1 MTRLIPSDDELHAY
15 VDERL
20 EPVRRA
26 EVQAWLAANPQAAAR
41 VEGWRADAR
50 RLRTALAGLGEL
62 PGAAQLDL
70 GQLRRQLRQ
79 RRQRRWAAAAVVMLA
94 LGVGGLGGWQVRD
107 ATLARVD
114 LPMADAVQAHRL
126 FASSEALDIQA
137 SDPGRLRDWLG
148 RHFSRV
154 GQLPDLAGYGFKPVG
169 ARLLSNEQGPAALLV
184 FEDGKGQRI
193 SLFLRSPGDLYRR
206 MPDGQRVDGQLEA
219 RYWSHG
225 AYNFALVSAADDV
238 RGAGVGEALR
248 LGL

>member
-1 MTRLIPSDDELHAY
+1 MKRLIPSDDELHAY

-94 LGVGGLGGWQVRD
+94 LGVGAWAAGKCAMQPWRGSTCPWLMLFRRTVCSPAVKHWISRPVILGGC
-107 ATLARVD
+107 AT
-114 LPMADAVQAHRL
+114 
-126 FASSEALDIQA
+126 
-137 SDPGRLRDWLG
+137 G
-148 RHFSRV
+148 
-154 GQLPDLAGYGFKPVG
+154 
-169 ARLLSNEQGPAALLV
+169 
-184 FEDGKGQRI
+184 
-193 SLFLRSPGDLYRR
+193 
-206 MPDGQRVDGQLEA
+206 
-219 RYWSHG
+219 
-225 AYNFALVSAADDV
+225 
-238 RGAGVGEALR
+238 
-248 LGL
+248 